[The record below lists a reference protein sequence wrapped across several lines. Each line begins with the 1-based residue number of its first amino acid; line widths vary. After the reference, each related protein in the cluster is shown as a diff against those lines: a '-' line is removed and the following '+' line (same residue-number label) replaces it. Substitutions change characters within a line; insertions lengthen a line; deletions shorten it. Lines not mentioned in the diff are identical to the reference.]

1 MNRRSFVRKVI
12 YLVLIAALLVPLSY
26 FSLPATVATKNEPAS
41 RGGRLAQLRD
51 EHQLGQANLGEI
63 DPAGE
68 TIKLATLGLRGVA
81 ANILWDRANE
91 AKKTEDWTGFKAVL
105 DQLSK
110 LQPNYVFVW
119 RFQAWNVSYNIS
131 VEWDDYHDR
140 YFWVK
145 EGIKFLRRGARYNQ
159 TDPRLVYDTGWFTS
173 QKIGIADERVQFRRL
188 FREDDDTEFPDHR
201 LRPFNRR
208 DNWLVGQE
216 YFEQAISLV
225 DDRGASIRT
234 MNPLTFFCQP
244 AMCQINFANG
254 LEEDGTFEEKAKVAW
269 EEASRRW
276 DDYGNREMPATDGFM
291 ERLNDEELLKEK
303 ASKQTAELDALA
315 PGVRNKLREEKKAKL
330 SAEEREAIGTAPEA
344 RDQDEYMRAMAAE
357 NKILVTHQEVAAQVK
372 GADAER
378 AKKLAAEIEL
388 AERMAMA
395 ISRDRHTIN
404 FNYWRTR
411 CLMEKTESALEARR
425 LLYTAAQLSEQA
437 ALPQAREAYEKG
449 FAEWRKTFDD
459 FPSMVNN
466 SIGADTLADAVK
478 GYGVVLNR
486 LEAPFPEDFVLQDF
500 LDAYRSHNPSARLP
514 GLPEPEIPPPEGQPG
529 A

>member
-1 MNRRSFVRKVI
+1 MNRRSFVRKVT

-26 FSLPATVATKNEPAS
+26 YSQPATVAAKNEPES

-51 EHQLGQANLGEI
+51 EYQLGQANLGEI

-91 AKKTEDWTGFKAVL
+91 AKKTEDWTGFKAAL

-145 EGIKFLRRGARYNQ
+145 EGIKFLLRGTRYNQ

-254 LEEDGTFEEKAKVAW
+254 LEEDGAFEEKAKVAW
-269 EEASRRW
+269 EEAARRW
-276 DDYGNREMPATDGFM
+276 DEYGNRE
-291 ERLNDEELLKEK
+291 
-303 ASKQTAELDALA
+303 
-315 PGVRNKLREEKKAKL
+315 
-330 SAEEREAIGTAPEA
+330 
-344 RDQDEYMRAMAAE
+344 
-357 NKILVTHQEVAAQVK
+357 
-372 GADAER
+372 
-378 AKKLAAEIEL
+378 
-388 AERMAMA
+388 
-395 ISRDRHTIN
+395 
-404 FNYWRTR
+404 
-411 CLMEKTESALEARR
+411 
-425 LLYTAAQLSEQA
+425 
-437 ALPQAREAYEKG
+437 
-449 FAEWRKTFDD
+449 
-459 FPSMVNN
+459 
-466 SIGADTLADAVK
+466 
-478 GYGVVLNR
+478 
-486 LEAPFPEDFVLQDF
+486 
-500 LDAYRSHNPSARLP
+500 
-514 GLPEPEIPPPEGQPG
+514 
-529 A
+529 